1 MDGRA
6 MRRRIV
12 RLQQRATRHAIEETN
27 LGEESRAIAA
37 ELKAQ
42 GLTHL
47 EIGARMGLSR
57 QRVGQLLAPRG

>member
-1 MDGRA
+1 VDGKA

-12 RLQQRATRHAIEETN
+12 ELQQRATRHAIDEAEI
-27 LGEESRAIAA
+27 GEEARAIAS

-42 GLTHL
+42 GLTHQ
-47 EIGARMGLSR
+47 EIGERMGLSR